1 MPLPYAAALP
11 KAKGVPKN
19 PQQCLIVVLYILR
32 NPPATSAALPKGLFD
47 DEKEQ
52 NQKNTF
58 ASINIYCSHS
68 HALQQRTS
76 PPPPPSPPHGLP
88 ASSTPLQSIATS
100 QPASFATRPP
110 PPLRPEPILPTSL
123 PFNFTLS
130 QAPNQQALQHSTP
143 RSPWV
148 YLAPLSCLLV
158 LCLLARSHVTAASRP
173 ARSTRARDSMY
184 LEKEALLS
192 SSGEDS
198 NSPSACDNDN
208 EQRRY

>member
-19 PQQCLIVVLYILR
+19 PQQRLIVVLYILR

-110 PPLRPEPILPTSL
+110 PPPPSGAYLAHLSSIQLHSIASSQPTSFATQHPPLSLGLSCPPLL
-123 PFNFTLS
+123 PPSPLPS
-130 QAPNQQALQHSTP
+130 CSLPCDRRQQAGEEHEGEGFHVFRKRGVVVIVGGRLE
-143 RSPWV
+143 
-148 YLAPLSCLLV
+148 LAVGL
-158 LCLLARSHVTAASRP
+158 R
-173 ARSTRARDSMY
+173 
-184 LEKEALLS
+184 
-192 SSGEDS
+192 
-198 NSPSACDNDN
+198 
-208 EQRRY
+208 